1 MTRLILSIPS
11 RSRGRHWLRDTPTQ
25 PLTTCADLVVRF
37 RESDR
42 ISDRQT
48 WVLFGGIL
56 AAGLATIVAPF
67 IAAGMGC
74 Y

>member
-1 MTRLILSIPS
+1 MTRLILSAPC
-11 RSRGRHWLRDTPTQ
+11 RGKHWLRNDATQ

>member
-1 MTRLILSIPS
+1 V
-11 RSRGRHWLRDTPTQ
+11 Q
-25 PLTTCADLVVRF
+25 RF